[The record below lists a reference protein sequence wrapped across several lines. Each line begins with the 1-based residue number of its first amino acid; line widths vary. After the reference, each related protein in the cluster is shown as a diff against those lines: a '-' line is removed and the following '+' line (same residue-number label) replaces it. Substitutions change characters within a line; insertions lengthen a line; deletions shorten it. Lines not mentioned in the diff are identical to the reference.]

1 MLPHFL
7 CLCQPVKHFRHIP
20 LQDKLDTL
28 TIYICY
34 RIIQIMWCQLIH
46 DTCTKFVKL
55 REKAAA
61 AHRQSVDGV
70 VLELEKQRLRLEQER
85 LTLEE
90 DQKKLRD
97 GEREL
102 NRAVRDAGMIDTMHQ
117 QSMRLIGDGAEN
129 NGSGSTG
136 RFLLAG
142 DVRSMHQYGPLRQ
155 LQQQAAQPIPQP
167 PLPYGVGEGGSNSTN
182 IMQTQTS
189 LSSSFSKIPEPV
201 GTFGRDL
208 DNIQRAS
215 AERRK
220 RIDEQA
226 QFLRDIGAAK

>member
-1 MLPHFL
+1 M
-7 CLCQPVKHFRHIP
+7 
-20 LQDKLDTL
+20 
-28 TIYICY
+28 
-34 RIIQIMWCQLIH
+34 
-46 DTCTKFVKL
+46 
-55 REKAAA
+55 
-61 AHRQSVDGV
+61 
-70 VLELEKQRLRLEQER
+70 LELEKQRLRLEQER

-129 NGSGSTG
+129 IGSGDSSGNAG

-155 LQQQAAQPIPQP
+155 LQQAAQPIPQP
-167 PLPYGVGEGGSNSTN
+167 PLPYGVGGEGSNSTN

-201 GTFGRDL
+201 GAFGRDL

-226 QFLRDIGAAK
+226 KFLRDIGAAK

>member
-7 CLCQPVKHFRHIP
+7 CLCQSVKPFRRIP

-34 RIIQIMWCQLIH
+34 RIIQILWCQLIH
-46 DTCTKFVKL
+46 DNCTKFVKL

-97 GEREL
+97 GSESSI
-102 NRAVRDAGMIDTMHQ
+102 VR
-117 QSMRLIGDGAEN
+117 
-129 NGSGSTG
+129 
-136 RFLLAG
+136 
-142 DVRSMHQYGPLRQ
+142 
-155 LQQQAAQPIPQP
+155 
-167 PLPYGVGEGGSNSTN
+167 
-182 IMQTQTS
+182 
-189 LSSSFSKIPEPV
+189 
-201 GTFGRDL
+201 
-208 DNIQRAS
+208 
-215 AERRK
+215 
-220 RIDEQA
+220 
-226 QFLRDIGAAK
+226 